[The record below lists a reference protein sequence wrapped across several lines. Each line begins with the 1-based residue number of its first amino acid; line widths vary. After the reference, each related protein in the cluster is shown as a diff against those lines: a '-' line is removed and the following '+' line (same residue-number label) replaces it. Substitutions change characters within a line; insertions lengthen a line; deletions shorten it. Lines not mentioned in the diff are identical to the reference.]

1 MPERENFRQAHR
13 RSIRTIFVHSGIGC
27 KDKKSRAQSGRGER
41 SFSPKDWPRR
51 IPQQTGEESSLQT
64 LKRKETTSRMEHQKI
79 FLRVG
84 EQTFPVELEGNTSAE
99 ALKNLLEKGDR
110 TVRMEDYARMEK
122 VGDLGVSLPTNDR
135 PIDVQPGDV
144 ILYQGHYLTVY
155 YGHNHYPLTRLGRI
169 KDLSPGELERALGRG
184 SITVVLSLKP

>member
-1 MPERENFRQAHR
+1 MKAERKAAGKTKFFPEEFAEAHPAEDR
-13 RSIRTIFVHSGIGC
+13 KGILFA
-27 KDKKSRAQSGRGER
+27 DLETKKM
-41 SFSPKDWPRR
+41 
-51 IPQQTGEESSLQT
+51 TN
-64 LKRKETTSRMEHQKI
+64 RMERQKI

-135 PIDVQPGDV
+135 PIAVQPGDV

>member
-1 MPERENFRQAHR
+1 
-13 RSIRTIFVHSGIGC
+13 
-27 KDKKSRAQSGRGER
+27 
-41 SFSPKDWPRR
+41 
-51 IPQQTGEESSLQT
+51 
-64 LKRKETTSRMEHQKI
+64 MEHQKI

-84 EQTFPVELEGNTSAE
+84 EQAFPVELEGNTSAE

-110 TVRMEDYARMEK
+110 EVRMEDYARMEK

-135 PIDVQPGDV
+135 PIAVQPGDV

-169 KDLSPGELERALGRG
+169 KNLSPGELERALGRG